1 MRRKRGD
8 MSHLDVSEPTARW
21 GWTRGRRARV
31 LLVAINY
38 DGYYSLPIRILALAA
53 ATDEVLAKRFD
64 VRYMEWGLAE
74 GLDDYVRRIEKFK
87 ADIVGMSVNVWNR
100 DKVFDLAARLKE
112 RSPAPCIVAGG
123 QEVTNSVTDYLADVG
138 ALDYVIDGEGEV
150 SFKSFLEYWD
160 PGSRRLGDVSGV
172 PGLCYRKDGAVARTP
187 KAEPLASLDDFPS
200 VALAGLVPVKKTVA
214 LGVLIESTRG
224 CPFRCSFCYEAA
236 RKGKPASMSLDRLGR
251 EIDHMTG
258 RGAQSFHMMDPIL
271 CNSDPERVRLVSRIL
286 EEAEKRHGRPIR
298 ISVEAYGDQISP
310 EIAEHLGKR
319 ATVDIGLQSTNPDTI
334 KAIHRP
340 FTRDRFCRGVRHLR
354 GAGAAVNIY
363 LITGLPYET
372 FVTAARGIR
381 FALEQRPTR
390 LFQNELSLLNGTE
403 LRRRAE
409 EYGYDFDLTPPY
421 LARSSKWMSSFEM
434 NVLNRLGKDIERRH
448 NLSFSAR
455 PLSRPVVP
463 CSEALTGGRLRVGVA
478 GGCAWGCA
486 GCARADRGG
495 PGKLPPPDS
504 KYGEAAGM
512 DIELFAGD
520 GVAATELLHHAA
532 QFQLSGAERIRL
544 IGPPSLFGDAELTP
558 RMVGVGIWQYRTFV
572 DFDGDSCGQAVLDLR
587 QALDNVKVC
596 GRSVPLR
603 GRGDLRPY
611 VEVVALLRGD
621 NLDAFRDAAEH
632 IRNEVEAIHMPGLAG
647 SGPSLP
653 AEDLRAMV
661 LDAVESSEE
670 VERMNKTYRRFRTA
684 GRDYWPKLPGPVMKG
699 VLSESDY
706 VDEIVEH
713 LCELELLT
721 DETVSPPCL
730 VAE

>member
-271 CNSDPERVRLVSRIL
+271 CNSDPERLRALSRIL
-286 EEAEKRHGRPIR
+286 KEAEERHGRR
-298 ISVEAYGDQISP
+298 VRVSVEAYGDQVT
-310 EIAEHLGKR
+310 EEMAGYLGES
-319 ATVDIGLQSTNPDTI
+319 AIVDVGLQSTNPETI

-340 FTRDRFCRGVRHLR
+340 FLEDRFCAGVKHLR
-354 GAGAAVNIY
+354 QAGAAVNIY
-363 LITGLPYET
+363 IITGLPYET
-372 FVTAARGIR
+372 FATSLRGMR
-381 FALEQRPTR
+381 FAIEQRPTR
-390 LFQNELSLLNGTE
+390 LFLNELSLLNGTE
-403 LRRRAE
+403 LRRRAG
-409 EYGYDFDLTPPY
+409 EYGYDFDANPPY
-421 LARSSKWMSSFEM
+421 LVKSSRWISAFEM
-434 NVLNRLGKDIERRH
+434 SALYRLSKDVERRH
-448 NLSFSAR
+448 NLSFTAR
-455 PLSRPVVP
+455 PLDMPMLPRTAAS
-463 CSEALTGGRLRVGVA
+463 A
-478 GGCAWGCA
+478 GGCLRVDVGGECAWQCP
-486 GCARADRGG
+486 GCARAGG
-495 PGKLPPPDS
+495 VADAQLPSPERF
-504 KYGEAAGM
+504 YEQAAGK
-512 DIELFAGD
+512 DVNLFTGD
-520 GVAATELLHHAA
+520 GVSIRDILHHAA

-544 IGPPSLFGDAELTP
+544 TAPPSLFDDADSVG
-558 RMVGVGIWQYRTFV
+558 RMVGAGIWQYRTFV
-572 DFDGDSCGQAVLDLR
+572 DFDGESCGAAVLDLQR
-587 QALDNVKVC
+587 VLENVKML
-596 GRSVPLR
+596 GRSFRLR

-611 VEVVALLRGD
+611 VEVVALVR
-621 NLDAFRDAAEH
+621 NAVPAAFQEALEQ
-632 IRNEVEAIHMPGLAG
+632 IRNEVEAIHLPGLAG
-647 SGPSLP
+647 TGLSIPV
-653 AEDLRAMV
+653 EDLRAMF
-661 LDAVESSEE
+661 LDAVESTEE
-670 VERMNKTYRRFRTA
+670 VERMNRTSSRFRTA
-684 GRDYWPKLPGPVMKG
+684 GRDYWPKLPGAALQRVLADPDG
-699 VLSESDY
+699 VE
-706 VDEIVEH
+706 EIVEH
-713 LCELELLT
+713 LGVLGLLACDT
-721 DETVSPPCL
+721 ARPPCFL
-730 VAE
+730 EG